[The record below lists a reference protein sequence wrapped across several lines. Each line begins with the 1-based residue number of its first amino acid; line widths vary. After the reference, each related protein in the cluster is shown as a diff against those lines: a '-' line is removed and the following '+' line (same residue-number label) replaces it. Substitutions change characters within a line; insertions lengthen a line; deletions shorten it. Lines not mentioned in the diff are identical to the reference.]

1 MKMVRGLEG
10 FSCKERLRHLGLFR
24 AKKVLRR
31 SYCGVSVF
39 KDAYQ
44 RAGVRLFTKVCSG
57 RTRSNNFKLKDGR
70 LDCI

>member
-1 MKMVRGLEG
+1 MVRGLEG

-24 AKKVLRR
+24 AKKVPRR